1 MVTLQD
7 LRVRAESLK
16 KQDYEMNA
24 RKQEIE
30 KRINSFESESQRF
43 KDDICTNNLAIQ
55 LLVNTSNISRTN
67 AKKHFESIVT
77 NALQFITQNP
87 DYEFIIEEK
96 QNKNSTSYEFY
107 ISSTV
112 NGVKCYQK
120 PEEANGGGFID
131 IISVAMKY
139 AYLQIFND
147 PKIMN
152 ATLFYDEPGK
162 MISTDMSI
170 KFAEYIKFLGS
181 HYGNQ
186 TIMVTHNENLANI
199 ADKTFIVQ
207 KNNNGISDTT
217 PITSENIDVH
227 SFINALQG
235 ESI

>member
-7 LRVRAESLK
+7 LRARAESLK

-30 KRINSFESESQRF
+30 KRINAFESESQRF
-43 KDDICTNNLAIQ
+43 KDDICTNNLAVQ

-147 PKIMN
+147 PKTMN

-162 MISTDMSI
+162 MISADMSI

-181 HYGNQ
+181 NYSNQ
-186 TIMVTHNENLANI
+186 TIMVTHNENLADV
-199 ADKTFIVQ
+199 ADKIFVVQ

-217 PITSENIDVH
+217 PITNANIDVH
-227 SFINALQG
+227 SFINALKG